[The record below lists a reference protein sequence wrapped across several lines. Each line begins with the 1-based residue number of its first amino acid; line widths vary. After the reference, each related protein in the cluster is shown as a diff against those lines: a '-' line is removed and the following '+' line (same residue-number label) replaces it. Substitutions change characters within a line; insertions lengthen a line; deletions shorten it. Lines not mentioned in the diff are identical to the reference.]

1 MDHNQEP
8 GEAAVWDE
16 NRREW
21 LCKHCADR
29 PGGVP
34 QTDGL
39 HLRVPESAYHSDLG
53 SLSVSSAKLLLP
65 PSSPEKFK
73 ESRDNPPK
81 PKREWDFGHVAHRKV
96 LGKGAEFCVL
106 DPRVCGLLK
115 NGNVAASPRSTD
127 MWKEA
132 ERGARAL
139 GLVPIHI
146 DDADKA
152 DAMVAKLHADPV
164 TKRFFRDGD
173 AEVALY
179 HTDPETGIRLRG
191 RCDWIELNGDIDDYK
206 TAKTANPDE
215 LPRDFYK
222 LSYFMQAAWYI
233 DLAIAVGAAENPV
246 FRFIVQEKEP
256 PYAVSVVRYDDDS
269 IAEGRRRNREAIRL
283 YADCMAANDWPG
295 YADDEVTISIPPYGF
310 SHGPTVGDLIT
321 DDYLYDVDPLS
332 EEYYAHD

>member
-1 MDHNQEP
+1 M
-8 GEAAVWDE
+8 
-16 NRREW
+16 
-21 LCKHCADR
+21 
-29 PGGVP
+29 P

-39 HLRVPESAYHSDLG
+39 HRHVSEDAYHADLG

-73 ESRDNPPK
+73 EYRDNPRK

-96 LGKGAEFCVL
+96 LGKGAEFVVL
-106 DPRVCGLLK
+106 DPRVCGLTK
-115 NGNVAASPRSTD
+115 DGSVAANPRATT
-127 MWKEA
+127 MWKDA
-132 ERGARAL
+132 EKGARSL

-152 DAMVAKLHADPV
+152 DAMVAKLFADPV
-164 TKRFFRDGD
+164 SQRFFREGD

-191 RCDWIELNGDIDDYK
+191 RCDWIESNGDIDDYK
-206 TAKTANPDE
+206 TAKTANPEE
-215 LPRDFYK
+215 LHRDFYK
-222 LSYFMQAAWYI
+222 LKYFMQAAWYI
-233 DLAIAVGAAENPV
+233 DLAKAVGAADNPV

-256 PYAVSVVRYDDDS
+256 PYAVSVVRYDEES
-269 IAEGRRRNREAIRL
+269 LEEGRRRNRDAIRL
-283 YADCMAANDWPG
+283 FADCLASDRWPG
-295 YADDEVTISIPPYGF
+295 YADAEVVITIPGYGF

-332 EEYYAHD
+332 EEYYA